1 MLKLIVFCSLVL
13 LAPAAAHAQAFISP
27 LIGFDF
33 GGDSGCPEVT
43 ACEDK
48 NLNAGVAVGSL
59 GSIFGAE
66 LELAYAKNFF
76 GEIPGAESSVMT
88 VMANFMVAP
97 RIGVV
102 QPYGVIGA
110 GLLKSRVELTP
121 AALLET
127 TNNDAAWNIGGGL
140 FILLGD
146 HFGVRGDIR
155 YFHAFQ
161 ELEVLGIGLDGAK
174 LDFGRAAA
182 AVVLRF

>member
-1 MLKLIVFCSLVL
+1 MLKLIVFVAALLV
-13 LAPAAAHAQAFISP
+13 PAAAHAQAFISP
-27 LIGFDF
+27 LVGFDF

-43 ACEDK
+43 ACEDR
-48 NLNAGVAVGSL
+48 NLNVGVAIGSI

-66 LELAYAKNFF
+66 LEIGYARNFF
-76 GEIPGAESSVMT
+76 GEMPSTESSVVT
-88 VMANFMVAP
+88 VMANVMVGP
-97 RIGVV
+97 RIGFV
-102 QPYGVIGA
+102 QPYGVAGV
-110 GLLKSRVELTP
+110 GLLKSRVEFTP
-121 AALLET
+121 ASLLET
-127 TNNDAAWNIGGGL
+127 TNNDAAWNVGGGV

-161 ELEVLGIGLDGAK
+161 ELEFLGIGLEGEK

>member
-1 MLKLIVFCSLVL
+1 MLKLIVFMAALLV
-13 LAPAAAHAQAFISP
+13 PAAAQAQTFIAP

-33 GGDSGCPEVT
+33 GGDAGCPEVT

-48 NLNAGVAVGSL
+48 NLNAGVAIGGM

-76 GEIPGAESSVMT
+76 GEMPAAESSVMT
-88 VMANFMVAP
+88 VMANVMVGP
-97 RIGVV
+97 RIGFV

-127 TNNDAAWNIGGGL
+127 TNNDPAWNIGGGI

-146 HFGVRGDIR
+146 HFGIRGDVR
-155 YFHAFQ
+155 YFHSFQ
-161 ELEVLGIGLDGAK
+161 ELEFLGFGLDGEK
-174 LDFGRAAA
+174 IDFGRAAG

>member
-1 MLKLIVFCSLVL
+1 MLKLIVFLVAL
-13 LAPAAAHAQAFISP
+13 VVPAAAHAQAFISP

-48 NLNAGVAVGSL
+48 NLNAGVAI
-59 GSIFGAE
+59 GSIGRVFGAE
-66 LELAYAKNFF
+66 LELAYAKDFF
-76 GEIPGAESSVMT
+76 GEIPSAESSVMT
-88 VMANFMVAP
+88 VMANVMVGP
-97 RIGVV
+97 RLGFV

-110 GLLKSRVELTP
+110 GLIKSRVELTP
-121 AALLET
+121 GALLET
-127 TNNDAAWNIGGGL
+127 SNNDAAWNIGGGV

-161 ELEVLGIGLDGAK
+161 ELEFLGLGLDGEK

>member
-1 MLKLIVFCSLVL
+1 MLKLIVITAVL
-13 LAPAAAHAQAFISP
+13 LVPAAAHAQTFISP

-48 NLNAGVAVGSL
+48 NLNAGVAI
-59 GSIFGAE
+59 GSIGRVFGAE

-76 GEIPGAESSVMT
+76 GEMPATESSVMT
-88 VMANFMVAP
+88 VMANLLVGP
-97 RIGVV
+97 RIGFV

-110 GLLKSRVELTP
+110 GLLKSRIELTP
-121 AALLET
+121 SALLET
-127 TNNDAAWNIGGGL
+127 TNNDAAWNIGGGV
-140 FILLGD
+140 FILLGE
-146 HFGVRGDIR
+146 HFGLRGDIR

-161 ELEVLGIGLDGAK
+161 EFEVLGLGFDGEK